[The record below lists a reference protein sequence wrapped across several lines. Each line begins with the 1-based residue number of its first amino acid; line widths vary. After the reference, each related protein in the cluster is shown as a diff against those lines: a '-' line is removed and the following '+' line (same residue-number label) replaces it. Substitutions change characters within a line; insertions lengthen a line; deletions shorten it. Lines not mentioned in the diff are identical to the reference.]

1 MDGVE
6 VLVPLGSFVMIVA
19 IVVVA
24 VWGGVQSKKEINE
37 TLRRAI
43 DSGQQ
48 LSPEALSA
56 LQKPERPASQDL
68 RSGVILTALAVGFGL
83 CSVVFGNGDFGEDGA
98 GRGFAIAAIIVGAI
112 GIGQL
117 LAAWL
122 RRERKS

>member
-1 MDGVE
+1 MGVE
-6 VLVPLGSFVMIVA
+6 ILVPLGAFTMIVA
-19 IVVVA
+19 IVLAA
-24 VWGGVQSKKEINE
+24 VWGGVQSKREINE

-48 LSPEALSA
+48 LSAETLSA

-68 RSGVILTALAVGFGL
+68 RSGVILTALGLGFGL
-83 CSVVFGNGDFGEDGA
+83 CAAVFGNGDFGEDGA